1 MKRTLIFHSILKQ
14 EMDDFLRLRK
24 SRGHRAERER
34 YILFTLDQYLCG
46 ICHGSKNLCPDTI
59 ERWLA
64 SLPDEMHTNTKT
76 VYISHYTQF
85 ARYLASFGYQAFI
98 PERPVGNRSYVPYV
112 FSEDEISALVKA
124 ADDTVLNIRAA
135 GRRTAVCF
143 SIILRMLV
151 GCGFRLD
158 EVLSLKTEDVS
169 TDAGTVYI
177 KSAKGNKDRIVPV
190 HESLLR
196 ILEFYTQSDI
206 PQKNGFLFP
215 SRSGKKIPQAQA
227 RYYFN
232 KYLKLAGIR
241 KPDLDRYERNICIHC
256 LRHTFAV
263 MAFRKLA
270 SEGKDMYDE
279 APVLSTYMGHD
290 RIYGTEKY
298 LHMTAENS
306 GDILSLME
314 RFNEGVFPEVPE

>member
-1 MKRTLIFHSILKQ
+1 MKHTLIFNSILKQ

-24 SRGHRAERER
+24 SQGHRAERER
-34 YILFTLDQYLCG
+34 YILFTLDKYLCG
-46 ICHGSKNLCPDTI
+46 TCHDSKNLCPDTI
-59 ERWLA
+59 EGWLL
-64 SLPDEMHTNTKT
+64 SLPDEMHTNTKI

-85 ARYLASFGYQAFI
+85 ARYLTSFGYQAFI
-98 PERPVGNRSYVPYV
+98 PERPVENRSYVPYV

-124 ADDTVLNIRAA
+124 ADDTVLSIRAA
-135 GRRTAVCF
+135 GQRTAVCF
-143 SIILRMLV
+143 SIILRMLI

-158 EVLSLKTEDVS
+158 EVLSLKTEDVN
-169 TDAGTVYI
+169 TDTGIVYI
-177 KSAKGNKDRIVPV
+177 KSAKGNRDRIVPV
-190 HESLLR
+190 HESLLQVLKLY
-196 ILEFYTQSDI
+196 IQSDI
-206 PQKNGFLFP
+206 PQKDGFLFP
-215 SRSGKKIPQAQA
+215 SKSGNKISQTLA

-232 KYLKLAGIR
+232 KYLKLAGIQ
-241 KPDLDRYERNICIHC
+241 KPGLDRYRRNICIHC

-263 MAFRKLA
+263 TAFRKLD

-314 RFNEGVFPEVPE
+314 HFNEGIFPEVPE